1 VAVIGAGPGGLAAAM
16 LLARAGAEVVVL
28 EKDAQVGGRTR
39 TLTAPGG
46 YRFDLGPTFF
56 LFPRIL
62 REIFATC
69 GERLEDHVELKRLD
83 PAYRLVFEGGGELE
97 VAADVDGLEASIARL
112 APDDARNVKAYLADN
127 RRKLE
132 AFGPVLAR
140 PFGRLRDLLAPD
152 LLKALPL
159 LRPFST
165 VDSDLRRHFA
175 DPGCG
180 LAFSFQ
186 TKYLGMSPFRCP
198 SLFTIL
204 SFLEHEHGVYHPMGG
219 CGAVSDAMARVA
231 ERLGASDPA
240 EHAGRAGG
248 LRRRPPGGR
257 ADRGPALPGRR
268 GGDERGLRPRRPAPA
283 AGGAPAALEGPQA
296 LQGADLLLD
305 LHALPRHRG
314 RGHRAAAPHD
324 PAGPRLP
331 AQHPRDRER
340 GAPDGALGLR
350 PARGCYRPR
359 DGAQGAHEPLRA
371 GARAEPARRPDRL
384 GGDGAALQ
392 GAGPGAAGRSWAW
405 ATSSA
410 ASATSG

>member
-180 LAFSFQ
+180 
-186 TKYLGMSPFRCP
+186 SPSRSRRSTWACRR
-198 SLFTIL
+198 S
-204 SFLEHEHGVYHPMGG
+204 
-219 CGAVSDAMARVA
+219 AARA
-231 ERLGASDPA
+231 CSRSSRSSSTSTASTTRWA
-240 EHAGRAGG
+240 
-248 LRRRPPGGR
+248 
-257 ADRGPALPGRR
+257 
-268 GGDERGLRPRRPAPA
+268 
-283 AGGAPAALEGPQA
+283 
-296 LQGADLLLD
+296 
-305 LHALPRHRG
+305 
-314 RGHRAAAPHD
+314 AAAPS
-324 PAGPRLP
+324 PTRWRGWRSGSAPR
-331 AQHPRDRER
+331 
-340 GAPDGALGLR
+340 
-350 PARGCYRPR
+350 
-359 DGAQGAHEPLRA
+359 
-371 GARAEPARRPDRL
+371 
-384 GGDGAALQ
+384 
-392 GAGPGAAGRSWAW
+392 
-405 ATSSA
+405 
-410 ASATSG
+410 SG

>member
-140 PFGRLRDLLAPD
+140 PFGRLRDLLAPTCS
-152 LLKALPL
+152 
-159 LRPFST
+159 RRCRCCGPFST
-165 VDSDLRRHFA
+165 VDSGPAPPLRRPAGAPRLLVPDEVPGHVA
-175 DPGCG
+175 VPLPEPVHDP
-180 LAFSFQ
+180 LV
-186 TKYLGMSPFRCP
+186 PR
-198 SLFTIL
+198 
-204 SFLEHEHGVYHPMGG
+204 
-219 CGAVSDAMARVA
+219 ARA
-231 ERLGASDPA
+231 RRLPPD
-240 EHAGRAGG
+240 GR
-248 LRRRPPGGR
+248 LRRRLRRDGAGGGAARRLRSGWNMPVERVVYDGGR
-257 ADRGPALPGRR
+257 PVAGADRGPALP
-268 GGDERGLRPRRPAPA
+268 
-283 AGGAPAALEGPQA
+283 
-296 LQGADLLLD
+296 
-305 LHALPRHRG
+305 
-314 RGHRAAAPHD
+314 
-324 PAGPRLP
+324 
-331 AQHPRDRER
+331 
-340 GAPDGALGLR
+340 
-350 PARGCYRPR
+350 
-359 DGAQGAHEPLRA
+359 
-371 GARAEPARRPDRL
+371 
-384 GGDGAALQ
+384 
-392 GAGPGAAGRSWAW
+392 RSTRW
-405 ATSSA
+405 
-410 ASATSG
+410 